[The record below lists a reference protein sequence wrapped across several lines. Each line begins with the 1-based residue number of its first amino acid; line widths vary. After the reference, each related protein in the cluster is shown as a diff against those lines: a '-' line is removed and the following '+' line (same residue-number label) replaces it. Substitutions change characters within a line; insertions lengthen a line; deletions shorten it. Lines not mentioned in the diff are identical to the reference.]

1 LSEFHK
7 AVREVVP
14 PERVL
19 TDPAELGAYSCDGLV
34 SYRARPGTVVLVES
48 QDEIVHT
55 VRQANRYG
63 LAFVARGSGTGLSG
77 GALPVEDGVLIVTSR
92 MRTIIEVDPDNL
104 CAVVE
109 PGVINSDLSRAAE
122 PFGLYYAPDPSS
134 QIVCSLGGNVAENSG
149 GAHCLK
155 YGFTTNHV
163 LGVEVVLPN
172 GDVALLGGFS
182 TESEGLDLRAA
193 IVGSEGTLGVVSKII
208 LRLSVR
214 PESVRT
220 LVADFDSVESAG
232 DTVSAIIAAGVVPA
246 ALEMFDNLALVA
258 CEAATHAGYNPSAAA
273 ALLVE
278 VDGATEEVEES
289 YVTVLGLCES
299 GGAKALRQ
307 AHTEAERSLMWR
319 GRKAAFAA
327 AGRLAN
333 GYIVQDGVVPRR
345 VLATVLEEMGEL
357 ARRHGLRVANVFHA
371 GDGNLH
377 PLVLFDPATP
387 GDHERAERLATEI
400 LELCVAHGGSITGE
414 HGVGVEKACAMLT
427 MFRESDLLMMHRLRG
442 VFDPRD
448 LCNPGK
454 AYPTPRLCGE
464 RPGVYRPS
472 DLEEQGVIERW

>member
-1 LSEFHK
+1 
-7 AVREVVP
+7 
-14 PERVL
+14 
-19 TDPAELGAYSCDGLV
+19 
-34 SYRARPGTVVLVES
+34 
-48 QDEIVHT
+48 
-55 VRQANRYG
+55 
-63 LAFVARGSGTGLSG
+63 
-77 GALPVEDGVLIVTSR
+77 
-92 MRTIIEVDPDNL
+92 MRRILEVDPENL

-109 PGVINSDLSRAAE
+109 PGVINSDLSRAVE

-172 GDVALLGGFS
+172 GEVTLLGGYAS
-182 TESEGLDLRAA
+182 ESEGLDLRAA
-193 IVGSEGTLGVVSKII
+193 LVGSEGTLGIVSKII

-214 PESVRT
+214 PEAVRT
-220 LVADFDSVESAG
+220 LVADFDSVRAAG

-246 ALEMFDNLALVA
+246 ALEMFDTLALVA
-258 CEAATHAGYNPSAAA
+258 CEAATNAGYDPTAAA

-278 VDGATEEVEES
+278 VDGAIEEVEAS
-289 YVTVLGLCES
+289 YAIVVELCRQ
-299 GGAKALRQ
+299 GGARALRQ
-307 AHTEAERSLMWR
+307 AHDEHERSLMWR

-345 VLATVLEEMGEL
+345 VLSAVLDEVAEL
-357 ARRHGLRVANVFHA
+357 AGRHGLRVANVFHA

-387 GDHERAERLATEI
+387 GDHARAERLATEI
-400 LELCVAHGGSITGE
+400 LELCVEHGGSITGE
-414 HGVGVEKACAMLT
+414 HGVGVEKACVMLS
-427 MFRESDLLMMHRLRG
+427 MFTESDLAVMHRLRG
-442 VFDPRD
+442 VFDPND

-464 RPGVYRPS
+464 RPGVYRPTE
-472 DLEEQGVIERW
+472 LERKGVIERW